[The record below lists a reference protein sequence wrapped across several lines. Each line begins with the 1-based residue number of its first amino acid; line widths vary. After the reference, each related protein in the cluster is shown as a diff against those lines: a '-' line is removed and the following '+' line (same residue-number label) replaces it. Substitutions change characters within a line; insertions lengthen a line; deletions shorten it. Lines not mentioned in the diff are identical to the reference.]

1 MSRSSAATVVAA
13 PSEET
18 MQTSVTATSPSLGT
32 TKSRMH
38 AEQRRQHFI
47 EAALHLFSTRGF
59 RGTTTK
65 AIAEAAGVSEGLLFR
80 HFSTKEDLYAA
91 ILQEKARQAGL
102 DARIEALRRHARR
115 DDDARLVHE
124 LVRTILDNYRR
135 DPDFERLMLH
145 AALEG
150 HELATASE
158 RLFGRPALTFLQE
171 YVARRQT
178 AGVLRAGDPALLAFA
193 LVALPAYFG
202 LVTHLLGGQFARP
215 SDREV
220 TEAFTR
226 LILDGVRAGSA
237 SSPPA
242 EERPAPKTAR
252 DTRRRSSTT

>member
-1 MSRSSAATVVAA
+1 
-13 PSEET
+13 
-18 MQTSVTATSPSLGT
+18 MQTSVAAARPAGGI
-32 TKSRMH
+32 TKSRMPG
-38 AEQRRQHFI
+38 EQRRQHFI

-80 HFSTKEDLYAA
+80 HFSSKEDLYAA
-91 ILQEKARQAGL
+91 ILREKARQAGFDTRL
-102 DARIEALRRHARR
+102 EALRRHARR

-124 LVRTILDNYRR
+124 LVRAILDSYRR

-150 HELATASE
+150 HELASASQ

-171 YVARRQT
+171 YVARRQA
-178 AGVLRAGDPALLAFA
+178 AGVLRAGDPALLVFA
-193 LVALPAYFG
+193 LVSLPAYFG
-202 LVTHLLGGQFARP
+202 LVTHLLGGQFAGP

-220 TEAFTR
+220 IEAFTR
-226 LILDGVRAGSA
+226 VILDGVRAGSP
-237 SSPPA
+237 SSPPP

-252 DTRRRSSTT
+252 EARRP